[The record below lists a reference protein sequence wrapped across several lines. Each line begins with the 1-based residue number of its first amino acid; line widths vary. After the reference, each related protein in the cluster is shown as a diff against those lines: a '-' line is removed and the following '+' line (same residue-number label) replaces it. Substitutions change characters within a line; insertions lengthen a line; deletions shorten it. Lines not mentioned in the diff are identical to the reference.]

1 MSILMSM
8 AMSMATVLSQ
18 NVGGGDSA
26 CTNSSDGWTGGR
38 GVGDKEIS
46 SSGRRAAAIIII
58 LYYVHQCTN
67 IGRDIEIDAGGRMA
81 GPAPPHIVAW
91 AVDRQKKGKKK
102 ASDERHDAQNPDVFN
117 GPPGQS

>member
-38 GVGDKEIS
+38 GVGDKEIVAGG
-46 SSGRRAAAIIII
+46 GRRP
-58 LYYVHQCTN
+58 LLSYYVHQ
-67 IGRDIEIDAGGRMA
+67 
-81 GPAPPHIVAW
+81 HIMV
-91 AVDRQKKGKKK
+91 
-102 ASDERHDAQNPDVFN
+102 ET
-117 GPPGQS
+117 